1 MAKKAK
7 AGMNTKQL
15 LGNILAII
23 GTVLLIFPMFLALYS
38 TVMKAGGEASD
49 PITFKI
55 FNDWSDLERAYS
67 LFDKTFASAL
77 ATMVDILAIALL
89 VIAAVYVLLFVLQL
103 AGVGKINYNK
113 LKKLLAV
120 IGLVLTIAVIVL
132 YVIFCIVN
140 SISIDGGLLATVKY
154 SFLPTVGA
162 GMLFIGGLV
171 FSVSG
176 MIASGKK

>member
-38 TVMKAGGEASD
+38 TVVKAGGESSD
-49 PITFKI
+49 PTNYKI
-55 FNDWSDLERAYS
+55 FNDWSSWETLYKGM
-67 LFDKTFASAL
+67 DKTFASAI
-77 ATMVDILAIALL
+77 AMIVDIIAIALL

-120 IGLVLTIAVIVL
+120 IGLVLTIVVIVL

-140 SISIDGGLLATVKY
+140 SMSVDAVLLGTISY
-154 SFLPTVGA
+154 SFLPTVGT